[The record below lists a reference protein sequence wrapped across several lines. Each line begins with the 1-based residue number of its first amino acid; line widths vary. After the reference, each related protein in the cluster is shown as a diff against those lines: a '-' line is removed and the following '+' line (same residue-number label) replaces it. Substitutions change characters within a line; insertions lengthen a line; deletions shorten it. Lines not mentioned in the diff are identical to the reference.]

1 MGAWLGAALLVA
13 ARVGPALLLLPFLG
27 ILGRALLLLGAVAV
41 LLPLGVVRP
50 DAELAEPLLL
60 LPLLLR
66 ELSVGA
72 ALALGAALPWLIGRG
87 AGAWLDRVRDPEVR
101 RGPLA
106 ALYGLLALA
115 LLFGLGGGRVAV
127 QALARSYEL
136 APVRTAPSVKTDV
149 VRQTIPTPQPQ
160 LKPPPSPAEPV
171 LLVGKLFALALWMGL
186 PTFLAQL
193 GAELVLVLARRAF
206 ALTDTYPLERPSSRA
221 LRAALFPLALLL
233 GAGAAVATLL
243 RVIAAQPALLGQVL
257 DALTG

>member
-27 ILGRALLLLGAVAV
+27 ILGRGLLLVGAVAV

-50 DAELAEPLLL
+50 GPELAEPLRL
-60 LPLLLR
+60 LPLLAR
-66 ELSVGA
+66 ELSIGA
-72 ALALGAALPWLIGRG
+72 ALALGAALPWLLGRC
-87 AGAWLDRVRDPEVR
+87 AGAWLDQVRDPEVR

-136 APVRTAPSVKTDV
+136 APVRIESSVKADN
-149 VRQTIPTPQPQ
+149 VRQATLAPQPQ
-160 LKPPPSPAEPV
+160 LKPPQSPSEPV
-171 LLVGKLFALALWMGL
+171 FLVGKLFSLALWMGL

-193 GAELVLVLARRAF
+193 AAELVLALGRRVF
-206 ALTDTYPLERPSSRA
+206 VITDAYPIERPSSQA

-257 DALTG
+257 DALAG